1 MSALPA
7 TPAPAYDVAAIRQ
20 DFPILGTQVHGKP
33 LVYLDNAASAQK
45 PQAVIDALTSLL
57 QSDYANV
64 HRGLHTLSERATARF
79 EAARETVQH
88 FINARSSNEIVLTRG
103 ATESLNLIAQSWGR
117 ANLTAGDAIIISQ
130 LEHHANIVPWQLL
143 AQQLGFEIRIAPIDA
158 SGHIDLAAFAALLS
172 PQVKL
177 VSISHMSNALGT
189 IQPVREII
197 RLAHAAGAKVALDG
211 AQAITHLPVD
221 VQALDADFYAFS
233 GHKLYGPTGIGVLY
247 GKEDLLNAMPPWQG
261 GGDMIETVSF
271 TGTTFKPAP
280 QRFEAGTPAIA
291 EAVGLAAALDYLTNC
306 GMARIAAHEQT
317 LLAAATTELSA
328 IPGLTLY
335 GHGPDKGAV
344 LSFTL
349 AGAHPQDVAMI
360 LDQQGI
366 AIRVGHHC
374 CMPLMAQ
381 LGITGTC
388 RASFGLYNTL
398 DDVQAL
404 GRAVRKAAEMLA

>member
-20 DFPILGTQVHGKP
+20 DFPILATQVHGKP

-88 FINARSSNEIVLTRG
+88 FINARSSNEIVFTRG

-117 ANLTAGDAIIISQ
+117 ANLKAGDAIIISQ

-143 AQQLGFEIRIAPIDA
+143 AQQLGFEILIAPIDA

-280 QRFEAGTPAIA
+280 QRF
-291 EAVGLAAALDYLTNC
+291 
-306 GMARIAAHEQT
+306 
-317 LLAAATTELSA
+317 
-328 IPGLTLY
+328 
-335 GHGPDKGAV
+335 
-344 LSFTL
+344 
-349 AGAHPQDVAMI
+349 
-360 LDQQGI
+360 
-366 AIRVGHHC
+366 
-374 CMPLMAQ
+374 
-381 LGITGTC
+381 
-388 RASFGLYNTL
+388 
-398 DDVQAL
+398 
-404 GRAVRKAAEMLA
+404 